1 MSNQEAASHRRENK
15 VPVVGKTFK
24 EDEEHTSTHRAETF
38 QSEPAQ
44 AAPLDIKQRLENL
57 KKLFIEDEENQATR
71 EVQQQWSKRD
81 AKPPKKTFNEQPK
94 SLFRQSVAAK
104 FTTEQ
109 ETNEDRQ
116 TFLVKKIKQ
125 SKQRTDALMLPQ
137 LYVEKTDTA
146 AAADG
151 KPFKFQASVLTHIAE
166 FKKYGQEYIENQF
179 IDRQFREQTDYH
191 YEKYQH
197 IKIKQQ
203 ARDAAKLKYIKP
215 QETQTGLL

>member
-1 MSNQEAASHRRENK
+1 M
-15 VPVVGKTFK
+15 
-24 EDEEHTSTHRAETF
+24 
-38 QSEPAQ
+38 
-44 AAPLDIKQRLENL
+44 
-57 KKLFIEDEENQATR
+57 
-71 EVQQQWSKRD
+71 
-81 AKPPKKTFNEQPK
+81 
-94 SLFRQSVAAK
+94 AAK

-125 SKQRTDALMLPQ
+125 TKQRTDAQLLPQ
-137 LYVEKTDTA
+137 LYVEKTDSA
-146 AAADG
+146 AQAEG
-151 KPFKFQASVLTHIAE
+151 KHFKFQASVLTHIAE

-191 YEKYQH
+191 FEKYQH

-215 QETQTGLL
+215 QDTQTGLLHTQMFKKEAAETASASYYDGSQETSQFNSQRQPRKKT